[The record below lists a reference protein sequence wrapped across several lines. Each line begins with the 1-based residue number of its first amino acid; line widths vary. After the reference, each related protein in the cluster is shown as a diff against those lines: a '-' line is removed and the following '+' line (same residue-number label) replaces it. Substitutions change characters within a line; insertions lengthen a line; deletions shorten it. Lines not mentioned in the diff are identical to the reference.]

1 MEIVFISII
10 LFVLCFSVFLVF
22 KLEERNKKIKSF
34 LEERFKDGYTFDKI
48 MATKGYKVMFIR
60 LYANNKYWELEV
72 DKDKGIIQEKILI
85 NQN

>member
-1 MEIVFISII
+1 MDIVFISII

-22 KLEERNKKIKSF
+22 KLEERNKRIKSL

-48 MATKGYKVMFIR
+48 MATKGFKVMFIR
-60 LYANNKYWELEV
+60 LYADNKYWELEV
-72 DKDKGIIQEKILI
+72 DKDKGITQEKILI